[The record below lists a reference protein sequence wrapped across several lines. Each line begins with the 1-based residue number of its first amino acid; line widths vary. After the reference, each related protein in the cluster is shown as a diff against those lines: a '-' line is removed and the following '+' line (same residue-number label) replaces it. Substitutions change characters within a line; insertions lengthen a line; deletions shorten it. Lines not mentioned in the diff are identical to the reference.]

1 MQEVKLKDLVGKRIL
16 LIALPG
22 YPKGIIKQMQTL
34 GAEVDYI
41 NDKPND
47 GFLCKTLG
55 RLQFKFYQKV
65 IDRYYYKKIE
75 ELKNNQYDYILVIR
89 GEYTTQG
96 ALIRLRDAFPKAKL
110 ILYMW
115 DGMHK
120 QNTRGIENKWKFY
133 DKVFTFDRIDYEA
146 NKDSINF
153 LPLYYYGEYLPKES
167 KDSNSTDFE
176 YDVSFIG
183 TGHADRVKI
192 VKEVIKQCQN
202 NGKKTFQ
209 YIFMPHF
216 LVFWRNKLLNRDFK
230 DVKKSEINFAMLPF
244 EKLYS
249 TYANSKCV
257 VDVENP
263 GQHGLTMRSIE
274 IIGLKRKFI
283 TTNADIVNYDFYNP
297 NNILVID
304 RKNPKVDMDFF
315 NKPYEKLPEE
325 LYEKYSLKN
334 WILEVLS

>member
-1 MQEVKLKDLVGKRIL
+1 MDTKLKSLAGKQIL

-22 YPKGIIKQMQTL
+22 YPNGIIKQMQEL
-34 GAEVDYI
+34 GAKVDYI

-55 RLQFKFYQKV
+55 RLQFAFYQKV
-65 IDRYYYKKIE
+65 IDKYYYGKIDK
-75 ELKNNQYDYILVIR
+75 LKNNQYDYILVIR
-89 GEYTTQG
+89 GEYTTSG
-96 ALIRLRDAFPKAKL
+96 ALIRLRETFPNAK
-110 ILYMW
+110 IVLYMW

-120 QNTRGIENKWKFY
+120 QNTRGIEKKWKY
-133 DKVFTFDRIDYEA
+133 YNKVFTFDRIDYETY
-146 NKDSINF
+146 KDSINF
-153 LPLYYYGEYLPKES
+153 LPLYYYGEYLPKDA
-167 KDSNSTDFE
+167 KNPNSTDFD

-183 TGHADRVKI
+183 TGHADRVRI
-192 VKEVIKQCQN
+192 VKDVMNQCRKK
-202 NGKKTFQ
+202 GKNVFQ
-209 YIFMPHF
+209 YIFMPHY
-216 LVFWRNKLLNRDFK
+216 LVFLRNKLLNPDFK
-230 DVKKSEINFAMLPF
+230 GVKKSEINFAMLPF

-263 GQHGLTMRSIE
+263 GQHGLTMRTIE

-283 TTNADIVNYDFYNP
+283 TTNADIVNYDFYNS

-304 RKNPKVDMDFF
+304 RKNPTVDMTFF
-315 NKPYEKLPEE
+315 EKPYEFLPSEI
-325 LYEKYSLKN
+325 YEKYSLKN

>member
-1 MQEVKLKDLVGKRIL
+1 MPLKDNNIAGKRIL

-22 YPKGIIKQMQTL
+22 YPKGIIKQMQEL
-34 GAEVDYI
+34 GATVDYI

-47 GFLCKTLG
+47 GFICKTLG
-55 RLQFKFYQKV
+55 RLQLGFYQKV
-65 IDRYYYKKIE
+65 IDKYYYKKIE
-75 ELKNNQYDYILVIR
+75 ELKNNQYDYILAIR
-89 GEYTTQG
+89 GEYTTVG
-96 ALIRLRDAFPKAKL
+96 ALIKLRETFPKAKMV
-110 ILYMW
+110 LYMW

-120 QNTRGIENKWKFY
+120 QNTRGIDNKWKYY

-146 NKDSINF
+146 YKDQLNF
-153 LPLYYYGEYLPKES
+153 LPLYYYGEYLPKDT
-167 KDSNSTDFE
+167 KDPNTTDFE

-183 TGHADRVKI
+183 TGHADRVKV
-192 VKEVIKQCQN
+192 VKDVMRQCES
-202 NGKKTFQ
+202 NGKKVFQ
-209 YIFMPHF
+209 YVFMPHK
-216 LVFWRNKLLNRDFK
+216 LVFWLNKLRNPDFK
-230 DVKKSEINFAMLPF
+230 GVKKSDICFKMLPF
-244 EKLYS
+244 EKLYK
-249 TYANSKCV
+249 TYANSQCV

-304 RKNPKVDMDFF
+304 RKNPVVDMEFF
-315 NKPYEKLPEE
+315 KKPYEYLPAE

-334 WILEVLS
+334 WILEVLN